1 MPQTPLGLTYPAS
14 GDHTRL
20 WEHIQAL
27 ADDLDAILQEVKIVK
42 SGTVSV
48 PLTNGE
54 GAVDVAFATAFPSTP
69 NVLLSAQTGSSAVQ
83 YQLWA
88 STISVTGFRAH
99 VWRGNNTTM
108 TLHWVAIGA
117 RS

>member
-20 WEHIQAL
+20 WEHFQSLAEGIDAL
-27 ADDLDAILQEVKIVK
+27 LAAVPIIK
-42 SGTVSV
+42 SGTVQV
-48 PLTNGE
+48 TLTNGE
-54 GAVDVAFATAFPSTP
+54 GNKDVAFATPFPSVP

-88 STISVTGFRAH
+88 SNISATGFRAH
-99 VWRGNNTTM
+99 VWRGNNTAM
-108 TLHWVAIGA
+108 TLHWVAVGA
-117 RS
+117 R